1 MNYHVATF
9 NGQLMRTYTRKH
21 FAEKLVEKL
30 NRESTLNIN
39 PYVVMDD
46 EQLHKAMQDEVEVVN
61 LMSGKIARIPAYQ
74 RGNPAADVSME
85 GYWSM

>member
-9 NGQLMRTYTRKH
+9 QGRVIKTYTRKH
-21 FAEKLVEKL
+21 HAEKLMEKL
-30 NRESTLNIN
+30 NRESTLNIS
-39 PYVVMDD
+39 PYIVMDD
-46 EQLHKAMQDEVEVVN
+46 EQLHNAMQDEVEVVN
-61 LMSGKIARIPAYQ
+61 LMSKEITRIPAYQ